1 MPLTIQEY
9 TAAATEKKAQDI
21 LAAACAVPDDKR
33 DWKPFGTG
41 RTVLDLIAEC
51 AITNAMS
58 IGILQERAWDESGR
72 MERRKAQAALDTLEK
87 ASASLE
93 ENTRSLVAAIRAI
106 PDDHLELEIALP
118 GETSTVAED
127 IFHSYWNMAYHGGQ
141 INYIHSLCGAG

>member
-58 IGILQERAWDESGR
+58 IGILQEWAWDESGR
-72 MERRKAQAALDTLEK
+72 IERRKA
-87 ASASLE
+87 
-93 ENTRSLVAAIRAI
+93 
-106 PDDHLELEIALP
+106 
-118 GETSTVAED
+118 
-127 IFHSYWNMAYHGGQ
+127 
-141 INYIHSLCGAG
+141 